1 MENEAAHKIQIHYCP
16 RCKWLMRAAWYAQEL
31 LSTFH
36 SDLAGV
42 ELTPS
47 RDGGVFQISLNGV
60 VIMDRR
66 AEGFL
71 TARAVKQKIRDAID
85 PGRGLG
91 HID

>member
-47 RDGGVFQISLNGV
+47 RTGGVFQISLNGV
-60 VIMDRR
+60 VIMDRS

-71 TARAVKQKIRDAID
+71 TARALKQKIRDAID
-85 PGRGLG
+85 PDRGLG